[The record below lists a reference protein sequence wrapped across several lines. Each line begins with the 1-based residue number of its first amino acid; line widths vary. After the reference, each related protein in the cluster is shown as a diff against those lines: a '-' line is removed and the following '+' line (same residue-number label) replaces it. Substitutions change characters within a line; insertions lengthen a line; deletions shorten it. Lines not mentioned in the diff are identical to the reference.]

1 MIQYI
6 QYTIQEINRTPSIT
20 TNQVLTVFTFD
31 IFFKHFLFVKVLP
44 PFFSHAIGTPSS
56 SESVRR
62 LADLRYKDHR
72 LQALQPLQAIL
83 AILRGFGLSMVELR
97 QRNGDQVSTIDA
109 LQGGECDLLIFSA
122 TRSNTAGVQL
132 ST

>member
-1 MIQYI
+1 M
-6 QYTIQEINRTPSIT
+6 
-20 TNQVLTVFTFD
+20 FTFN

-44 PFFSHAIGTPSS
+44 FFSHAIGTPSI